1 MFLSKLH
8 KPETKTL
15 TIKSIKNFFNLRT
28 FLNYF
33 MIMLVLTP
41 CTFSDKLLNRSN
53 SYGRRFQEET
63 PDYPEPT
70 PQSSRC
76 SSCMMREQI
85 KQRNLEVIKG
95 EILRRMGFSQ
105 APNITGKV
113 LPQVPPHFL
122 AMVEDYGMQSDQPSQ
137 KVEVISEEDEEDE
150 YHIKTQKVIT
160 FAQPCK

>member
-1 MFLSKLH
+1 MISSNF
-8 KPETKTL
+8 TKTKSL
-15 TIKSIKNFFNLRT
+15 TLRSIRNFINART

-33 MIMLVLTP
+33 LIVLVITP
-41 CTFSDKLLNRSN
+41 CTFSDKLFNRSHHVQK
-53 SYGRRFQEET
+53 RRNQGEDPNYTEAT
-63 PDYPEPT
+63 QQT
-70 PQSSRC
+70 
-76 SSCMMREQI
+76 SSCRSCRMREEI

-122 AMVEDYGMQSDQPSQ
+122 AMVEDFGMQSDQPTQ
-137 KVEVISEEDEEDE
+137 RVEVISEEEEDE
-150 YHIKTQKVIT
+150 YHVRTQKILT